1 MSKCWK
7 KIWLVLSQNGF
18 RFPNWT
24 KIMYLWTT
32 IVNHQNKK
40 NWKLVVEVLLQQH
53 FTHPKST
60 LHRDQINSPI
70 HKITSATSKW
80 IWKLYTLMTIINNH
94 KYSILYTILSLEFNK
109 NESDLTEEEK
119 EYNKLLQDKKLQSQ
133 LIDIVIH
140 HIMKKL
146 RINHSNTKRTQS
158 LQILERIFSLLGK
171 YI

>member
-1 MSKCWK
+1 MS
-7 KIWLVLSQNGF
+7 
-18 RFPNWT
+18 
-24 KIMYLWTT
+24 
-32 IVNHQNKK
+32 
-40 NWKLVVEVLLQQH
+40 
-53 FTHPKST
+53 
-60 LHRDQINSPI
+60 
-70 HKITSATSKW
+70 
-80 IWKLYTLMTIINNH
+80 IINNH